1 MKEQAENNPKTQR
14 PIRGRNQRNDRTDKE
29 KDPFVENVLQIDRVS
44 RTVKGG
50 RRIRFRALV
59 VVGDRAGKVGVALGK
74 ANEVSSAVSKAS
86 SKARKNLKTIT
97 IVNDSI
103 SLPVTSRYG
112 SATVLLKPAP
122 SGTSIIAGGAVRAV
136 VEAAGIKN
144 LVSKI
149 LGSGNKCNNAFA
161 TLAALEEATK
171 LTSRVRK

>member
-1 MKEQAENNPKTQR
+1 MNDQTNSNPRSSR
-14 PIRGRNQRNDRTDKE
+14 PPRGRNNRNEQSDKD
-29 KDPFVENVLQIDRVS
+29 KDPFVENVLQISRVS

-59 VVGDRAGKVGVALGK
+59 VVGDKAGKVGVALGK
-74 ANEVSSAVSKAS
+74 ANEVSSAVTKAS
-86 SKARKNLKTIT
+86 TKARKNMKTIT
-97 IVNDSI
+97 IVNETI
-103 SLPVTSRYG
+103 ALPITSHYG

-122 SGTSIIAGGAVRAV
+122 AGTSIIAGGAVRAV

-171 LTSRVRK
+171 LSTRVRK